1 MNIPLTPIRFLRY
14 AEQQFPHR
22 TAVVCG
28 KERFTYAQFAERASR
43 LAGALQKAGVRAG
56 DRVAF
61 LSMNCHR
68 LLEAYYGVVEAG
80 AVLLPLNI
88 RLAAQELAFILND
101 SGASV
106 LFLQSCFLG
115 LFESFR
121 FKLNTVK
128 AFYSLDAGAQADRL
142 SAQNYE
148 ALLSGAPAHRAD
160 IMQVDENS
168 LAELFYT
175 SGTSAEPKGVM
186 LTHRNIYLHA
196 LNAALAM
203 HTDNES
209 VELHTIPLFH
219 ANGWGVAHFLT
230 LLGGKHVM
238 MQKFDP
244 QEVFRLIEAEHVN
257 YCSLVPAMATALVNC
272 PERQK
277 YDLSSLKRISLG
289 GAASSPTLV
298 REVEEK
304 LGCTC
309 FSGYGLTETA
319 PVLTISP
326 MKPGLSW
333 EGDKRFTGQAMT
345 GYAIPGVELRVVDA
359 DDQDVPRDGQSMGE
373 IVARSDGILEGYWQ
387 QPVATA
393 EALRG
398 GWFHT
403 GDMATWNEEGYILIV
418 DRKKDIIV
426 SGGENISSLEAEKI
440 LLSHPAVLEVA
451 IIPVPDQVWG
461 EVPKALVVLKP
472 GMQAGAKELIEH
484 CRARLAHYKCP
495 RSVEYL
501 ESLPRTGTG
510 KVLKRDLRKKYW
522 QGRDTIRLEFATQ
535 EEKKPVVERKVI
547 SAAQGA
553 ERPPQKKS
561 DSSRPASEKKK
572 KWT

>member
-14 AEQQFPHR
+14 AEQQSPHR

-28 KERFTYAQFAERASR
+28 KERFTYAQFAERISK
-43 LAGALQKAGVRAG
+43 LAGALRKAGVQPG

-61 LSMNCHR
+61 LSTNCHR
-68 LLEAYYGVVEAG
+68 LLEAYYGVIETG

-88 RLAAQELAFILND
+88 RLAPQELAYILND
-101 SGASV
+101 SGARL
-106 LFLQSCFLG
+106 LFFQSHFLA
-115 LFESFR
+115 LVKSFR
-121 FKLNTVK
+121 ASLTAVQS
-128 AFYSLDAGAQADRL
+128 FYFLDAPGEADWL
-142 SAQNYE
+142 SPKGYD
-148 ALLSGAPAHRAD
+148 ALLSDAPPYRAD
-160 IMQVDENS
+160 LLQVDENS

-196 LNAALAM
+196 LNAGLALHA
-203 HTDNES
+203 DKEA

-219 ANGWGVAHFLT
+219 ANGWGAAHFLT

-238 MQKFDP
+238 MQRFDP
-244 QEVFRLIEAEHVN
+244 PEVFRLIETERVN

-272 PERQK
+272 TERQK
-277 YDLSSLKRISLG
+277 YDLGSLKRISIG

-326 MKPGLSW
+326 VKPGLGW
-333 EGDKRFTGQAMT
+333 EGERRFAGQSMT
-345 GYAIPGVELRVVDA
+345 GYAIPGVELRVVDEK
-359 DDQDVPRDGQSMGE
+359 DQDVPRDGQSMGE
-373 IVARSDGILEGYWQ
+373 IVARTDGVMEGYWN
-387 QPVATA
+387 QPEATA
-393 EALRG
+393 EVLRG

-403 GDMATWNEEGYILIV
+403 GDMATWSEDGYVLIV

-426 SGGENISSLEAEKI
+426 SGGENISSLEVEKV
-440 LLSHPAVLEVA
+440 LLSHPSVLEVA
-451 IIPVPDQVWG
+451 IIPVPDPVWG

-472 GMQAGAKELIEH
+472 NMQAGESELIEH
-484 CRARLAHYKCP
+484 CRSRLAHYKCP

-522 QGRDTIRLEFATQ
+522 QGSETIRPRAMETTCDKTP
-535 EEKKPVVERKVI
+535 ESE
-547 SAAQGA
+547 SASTG
-553 ERPPQKKS
+553 
-561 DSSRPASEKKK
+561 SSARRAGQSK
-572 KWT
+572 